1 MMKKIENF
9 ANSRLFSRE
18 VHDVI
23 PGGAY
28 TYSKRDDQFPVNFPG
43 VITRDKEFSIQKQT
57 LLGATYLRC
66 KNKTRQFL
74 ILINTWL
81 EMKGR

>member
-9 ANSRLFSRE
+9 ANSRLCSLE
-18 VHDVI
+18 VHDLI

-28 TYSKRDDQFPVNFPG
+28 TYSKGDDQFTVNFPG
-43 VITRDKEFSIQKQT
+43 VITRDKEVSIQKQT
-57 LLGATYLRC
+57 LLGATYSRC
-66 KNKTRQFL
+66 KSKARQFL

-81 EMKGR
+81 EVKGR